1 MTVPALHRNP
11 GSPRR
16 RGSRA
21 GAAFTL
27 VEVILAIFIALGIL
41 VVLLYFYQQATDL
54 RSQVLQ
60 QTENIAAARLI
71 LDRLTGDLRTAQP
84 DPAFGDGF
92 IGSSNSIQFIKAD
105 VPSFA
110 AWTGGTLGR
119 SAFPVTDLKTVRY
132 RLESGDDTNVVG
144 LVRSEEPR
152 VPRRQVVA
160 LDDLEGTNA
169 VAPAELPP
177 VLGEIRFLQFRFWSG
192 TNWLTSW
199 AGSGCPEAVEIS
211 LGPEALTNGVEETEM
226 PVDIFRR
233 IVYLGAH
240 ALAKGPTAPTGA
252 DADAPA
258 AAEDGPKEEEGLP

>member
-1 MTVPALHRNP
+1 MIVPPLHGNP
-11 GSPRR
+11 ACPRR
-16 RGSRA
+16 RNSRA
-21 GAAFTL
+21 EAAFTL

-71 LDRLTGDLRTAQP
+71 LDRLTGELRTAQS
-84 DPAFGDGF
+84 DPAFGGGF
-92 IGSSNSIQFIKAD
+92 IGGSNAIQFIKAD

-110 AWTGGTLGR
+110 AWTGGALGR

-132 RLESGDDTNVVG
+132 RLESGADTNVMG

-152 VPRRQVVA
+152 IPRRQVVA

-169 VAPAELPP
+169 VAAAEPPP
-177 VLGEIRFLQFRFWSG
+177 VLGEIRFLQFRYWSG

-199 AGSGCPEAVEIS
+199 TGSGCPEAVEIS

-226 PVDIFRR
+226 PVDVFRR

-240 ALAKGPTAPTGA
+240 ALAKGPA
-252 DADAPA
+252 APA
-258 AAEDGPKEEEGLP
+258 GPDGDTPAAVEEGATEEEGLP